1 MELSRQEINQLHDQI
16 GIDPLPGDYPALDK
30 LIEAFGYQTFYLTGD
45 GLHIFE
51 YTDTPVDGGHE
62 AVSVRIASWAD
73 EEKTDLSLHKPKL
86 TGIKI
91 HFAAALLPPLRPV
104 AHLLKRLHE
113 RRRLRHRPHHT

>member
-73 EEKTDLSLHKPKL
+73 EEKNRPQPAQTQIDRNQNPFCRRPSSTIAPRRPSAKK
-86 TGIKI
+86 
-91 HFAAALLPPLRPV
+91 AA
-104 AHLLKRLHE
+104 
-113 RRRLRHRPHHT
+113 